1 MKILIV
7 DDQEMITRSTSTYL
21 KTKGFADISTLT
33 DSREVLEAA
42 STNKFDVIL
51 LDLNIPHLSGKDLI
65 APLLVIDPELSI
77 IIISA
82 MDHRRTIEEC
92 KKLGALDYFIKP
104 IDNVRLLNMLSQIKE
119 TKITDISHEKQ
130 A

>member
-21 KTKGFADISTLT
+21 KTKGFKDVSTLT
-33 DSREVLEAA
+33 DSREVLEAVSA
-42 STNKFDVIL
+42 TKFNVVL

-65 APLLVIDPELSI
+65 APLLVIDPDLNI

-82 MDHRRTIEEC
+82 MDHRDTIKEC
-92 KKLGALDYFIKP
+92 KALGALDYFIKP
-104 IDNVRLLNMLSQIKE
+104 LDNIRLLEILHKVDQTE
-119 TKITDISHEKQ
+119 VTTKTSSDQ

>member
-21 KTKGFADISTLT
+21 KTKGFMNISTLT
-33 DSREVLEAA
+33 DSREVLETV
-42 STNKFDVIL
+42 SSGKFDVVL
-51 LDLNIPHLSGKDLI
+51 LDLNIPHISGNELI
-65 APLLVIDPELSI
+65 IPLKVIDPDINI

-82 MDHRRTIEEC
+82 MDHIATIEEC
-92 KKLGALDYFIKP
+92 KSLGAMDYFIKP
-104 IDNVRLLNMLSQIKE
+104 LDNIRLIEVLNQIKQSKTATE
-119 TKITDISHEKQ
+119 SKEYK

>member
-21 KTKGFADISTLT
+21 KTKGFADVSTLT

-42 STNKFDVIL
+42 STNKFDVVL

-65 APLLVIDPELSI
+65 APLLVIDPDLNI

-82 MDHRRTIEEC
+82 MDHRKTIDEC
-92 KKLGALDYFIKP
+92 KSLGALDYFIKP
-104 IDNVRLLNMLSQIKE
+104 LDNIRLLEILHQIKQ
-119 TKITDISHEKQ
+119 TITANKS
-130 A
+130 